1 MSFGSVQHYP
11 VRVNL
16 INEKQID
23 AYVALA
29 IGDGFIFRQRIT
41 IPSPIPLHAEAF
53 GESRCKFFL
62 H

>member
-29 IGDGFIFRQRIT
+29 EYRKYKRRGSLAQRT
-41 IPSPIPLHAEAF
+41 SGHLH
-53 GESRCKFFL
+53 
-62 H
+62 